1 MQVSNLIY
9 YIAVLLT
16 VIGGINW
23 AIVGYTNFE
32 TNLVEKINELTFKN
46 PTFSKVVYSLV
57 GISAVV
63 VLVGNVML
71 YNKHHLDLPFH
82 SQ

>member
-1 MQVSNLIY
+1 MQASNLIY

-32 TNLVEKINELTFKN
+32 TNLVEKVNELTFKH
-46 PTFSKVVYSLV
+46 PTFSKIVYSLV

-63 VLVGNVML
+63 ILVGNVML
-71 YNKHHLDLPFH
+71 YNKHHLELPFQ